1 MKISTIIATAAF
13 AMLAGVAS
21 AEPASEA
28 AHVKVGYAD
37 LNLTTVAGQDVLAKR
52 IDIAAR
58 KVCNVDPN
66 ERQLPISVAT
76 ERCYNDAVAKTNFA
90 IASATAPV
98 LASR

>member
-1 MKISTIIATAAF
+1 MKISTIIATTAF
-13 AMLAGVAS
+13 AMLAGAVS
-21 AEPASEA
+21 AEPAQ
-28 AHVKVGYAD
+28 VKVGYAD
-37 LNLTTVAGQDVLAKR
+37 LNLATAAGQEVLAQR

-58 KVCNVDPN
+58 KVCNVDHN
-66 ERQLPISVAT
+66 ERLLPISMAT